1 MNFSGGIYI
10 VFNPETFGSGNLSL
24 SLYKHACNRVLSIS
38 SAQINFFDCN
48 KLLIWFNDSCS
59 IFNYVIN
66 EIIPANFGFTVIS

>member
-48 KLLIWFNDSCS
+48 KLLI
-59 IFNYVIN
+59 
-66 EIIPANFGFTVIS
+66 